1 MSVEQVTYI
10 SDLDPTQPQGG
21 DRISQGDD
29 HLRNIKKSITQTF
42 PNIDGE
48 IALTDEEL
56 NGFPGVID
64 QLRDDFEASF
74 DGNNYLLASGV
85 INTENN
91 NGIALGAD
99 YISPVDTTGSYRA
112 GVDLGRADRKWNDL
126 YTQNIHTDTMYTSNL
141 VLFGRSM
148 WANDGMGLYFGNDN
162 NVYPSDRSAGRSD
175 GVVNLGNPSY
185 RFKNLFVTGSVLGR
199 SLTSN
204 EDGVAVTVTDVIN
217 SFEKIKQ
224 SAAQASTV
232 EELRSSIVDTM
243 GDLIDQ
249 MRQKQSER
257 ILELESGDYE

>member
-1 MSVEQVTYI
+1 M
-10 SDLDPTQPQGG
+10 
-21 DRISQGDD
+21 
-29 HLRNIKKSITQTF
+29 
-42 PNIDGE
+42 
-48 IALTDEEL
+48 
-56 NGFPGVID
+56 ID

-257 ILELESGDYE
+257 ILELESEDYE